1 MFHSLFNVLAF
12 GNYPNTFGVALQRR
26 KFPTNVWVHIHKSER
41 LILCILILLLR
52 NCVLCYHTCTER
64 TGYRPDSEW
73 LRCTRR
79 GFLLP
84 CHSSNG

>member
-1 MFHSLFNVLAF
+1 MFHSLFTVSIFDINLLMF
-12 GNYPNTFGVALQRR
+12 GMTLQRL
-26 KFPTNVWVHIHKSER
+26 KFPANERVHIHKSEK

-79 GFLLP
+79 GVPTLIIEE
-84 CHSSNG
+84 

>member
-1 MFHSLFNVLAF
+1 MFHSLFNVSIFDINLLMF
-12 GNYPNTFGVALQRR
+12 GMTLQRR
-26 KFPTNVWVHIHKSER
+26 KFPANERVHIHKSEK

-79 GFLLP
+79 GVPPLIIEE
-84 CHSSNG
+84 